1 MDGGLRFWD
10 VRSGDRVLDIP
21 NLHDGGVTSVHW
33 NLRNSHEVLTNG
45 RDSTLKIVDART
57 STAIST
63 FLDPGFRTLTNYAS
77 CSFSPDGNY
86 VAAGSGGSGDIY
98 VWNVAK
104 TTLEKKLSGHQNGAV
119 GLVWGMGGTNGQQ
132 TASIDKAGT
141 LILWA

>member
-1 MDGGLRFWD
+1 LDGGLRFWD

-77 CSFSPDGNY
+77 CSLVLMAIMLQRG
-86 VAAGSGGSGDIY
+86 VAVVETFMY
-98 VWNVAK
+98 
-104 TTLEKKLSGHQNGAV
+104 
-119 GLVWGMGGTNGQQ
+119 GM
-132 TASIDKAGT
+132 
-141 LILWA
+141 